1 LKNKSKILFVCLGNI
16 CRSPTAHAILE
27 KKILDENLQHKII
40 VDSAGT
46 GDWHIGRPPD
56 LRAQKIALRHNYDL
70 SNLKARQVSFA
81 DFYDFD
87 YILAMD
93 KQNLIDLKAMAP
105 LDFSG
110 SLQLFLDYGSTDKNE
125 VPDPYIGGEGG
136 FEGVLFLIEDAVDG
150 LFRHL
155 IR

>member
-1 LKNKSKILFVCLGNI
+1 MFVCLGNI

-125 VPDPYIGGEGG
+125 VPDQYIGGEGG
-136 FEGVLFLIEDAVDG
+136 FEGVLSLIEDAVDG

>member
-1 LKNKSKILFVCLGNI
+1 MFVCLGNI

-27 KKILDENLQHKII
+27 QKILDENLQHKII

-125 VPDPYIGGEGG
+125 VPDQYIGGEGG
-136 FEGVLFLIEDAVDG
+136 FEGVLSLIEDAVDG

>member
-1 LKNKSKILFVCLGNI
+1 MFVCLGNI

-110 SLQLFLDYGSTDKNE
+110 SLQLFLDYG
-125 VPDPYIGGEGG
+125 
-136 FEGVLFLIEDAVDG
+136 
-150 LFRHL
+150 
-155 IR
+155 